1 MYWSSSTGEACHDSI
16 GLSSPHMRFYLP
28 DGQTSDVRETW
39 TLVENP
45 NPEAVTV
52 GIVYLC
58 LQGKEIVPF
67 TDELAPGTRKTYKM
81 NDKIASGRASV
92 AVKSLDDARPI
103 MVERSM
109 YWNNRGAGTDTIGA
123 FRETRNLGQDG
134 TGPPPSIKRK
144 GGLQDEEDYAEEM
157 QKTAE
162 QNEYVEDRMDV
173 LLLPADHV
181 KD

>member
-1 MYWSSSTGEACHDSI
+1 
-16 GLSSPHMRFYLP
+16 
-28 DGQTSDVRETW
+28 
-39 TLVENP
+39 
-45 NPEAVTV
+45 
-52 GIVYLC
+52 
-58 LQGKEIVPF
+58 
-67 TDELAPGTRKTYKM
+67 
-81 NDKIASGRASV
+81 
-92 AVKSLDDARPI
+92 

-109 YWNNRGAGTDTIGA
+109 YRNNPCAGTDTIGA

-134 TGPPPSIKRK
+134 TGPPPSMKRK

-162 QNEYVEDRMDV
+162 QNKYVEDRMDV